1 MQQSCQLPMFVSYQR
16 HLGDNQIKET
26 ANSKFKR
33 CLTLSLPVLQR
44 AYLNGSKHLIKVQAP
59 SDTITSPLST
69 QFPDSSKPSGSTTAA
84 PRAKVILGSMLAAMA
99 ISGMVSV
106 LIASGG
112 EKVPTMTTDWKG
124 ASKEYMKFQKM
135 NPIFGMLILP
145 YLMTLQNL
153 STNFSVHHAGV
164 GREEGK

>member
-1 MQQSCQLPMFVSYQR
+1 MQQSCQLPMLDSYQ
-16 HLGDNQIKET
+16 HSIGDYQNKET
-26 ANSKFKR
+26 INSKFKQ
-33 CLTLSLPVLQR
+33 CQILSLPVPQR
-44 AYLNGSKHLIKVQAP
+44 AYLNGSKLLIKVQAP
-59 SDTITSPLST
+59 SDTMTSPLST
-69 QFPDSSKPSGSTTAA
+69 QFPDSSKPSGSNTAA

-112 EKVPTMTTDWKG
+112 EKVQTMTTDWKG

-145 YLMTLQNL
+145 
-153 STNFSVHHAGV
+153 A
-164 GREEGK
+164 